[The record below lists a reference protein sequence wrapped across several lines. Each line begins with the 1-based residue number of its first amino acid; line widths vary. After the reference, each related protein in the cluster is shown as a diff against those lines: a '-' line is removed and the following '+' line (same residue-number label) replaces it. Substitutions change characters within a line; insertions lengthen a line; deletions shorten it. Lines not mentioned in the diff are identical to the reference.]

1 MVKVY
6 KSVVSKWYLCACFG
20 LSAAFV
26 ASLIVCYRA
35 IWILLIDVVCCGPAI
50 ALMVDILMHTDY
62 TISDDNLCIR
72 CGVLYRIKVPIA
84 DIIEISRK
92 STILSSPALSLK
104 RIGIRY
110 GRRRWV
116 YISPQNQKD
125 FIADIRSIN
134 PAIIIS

>member
-1 MVKVY
+1 MAVKVY
-6 KSVVSKWYLCACFG
+6 KSVVSKWYLATCIG

-26 ASLIVCYRA
+26 ASVVLCYRS
-35 IWILLIDVVCCGPAI
+35 LLILIIDTLCCGTAI
-50 ALMVDILMHTDY
+50 AVMLDILWHTDY

-72 CGVLYRIKVPIA
+72 CGVLYRMKVPIA

-116 YISPQNQKD
+116 YISPQNQQD
-125 FIADIRSIN
+125 FIADI
-134 PAIIIS
+134 PAL